1 MFQLAASFLA
11 RLPSSRPDSNCAPT
25 PHALKMRSRRHVGLP
40 LELRSAFTLA
50 PLQGTLK
57 PDGALSMHG
66 NHPVFGVKRKWLIKI
81 RTKAVKAARVVNT
94 RAASSL
100 DRADSRA
107 AAGSRSP
114 ASSSRSPDAKA
125 ASRVAKAAR
134 ATSAD
139 CLKVRTTSP
148 LRRGFFRASQFVA
161 ASYGTESFHRCSV
174 LAAARFA
181 NAPKNQPVLSPQFQ
195 W

>member
-1 MFQLAASFLA
+1 MS
-11 RLPSSRPDSNCAPT
+11 T
-25 PHALKMRSRRHVGLP
+25 
-40 LELRSAFTLA
+40 
-50 PLQGTLK
+50 
-57 PDGALSMHG
+57 HG

-125 ASRVAKAAR
+125 ASRVAKAVR
-134 ATSAD
+134 AGSAD
-139 CLKVRTTSP
+139 CPRFGLLPRF
-148 LRRGFFRASQFVA
+148 GGDFFTEWTDRVA
-161 ASYGTESFHRCSV
+161 FG
-174 LAAARFA
+174 
-181 NAPKNQPVLSPQFQ
+181 
-195 W
+195 